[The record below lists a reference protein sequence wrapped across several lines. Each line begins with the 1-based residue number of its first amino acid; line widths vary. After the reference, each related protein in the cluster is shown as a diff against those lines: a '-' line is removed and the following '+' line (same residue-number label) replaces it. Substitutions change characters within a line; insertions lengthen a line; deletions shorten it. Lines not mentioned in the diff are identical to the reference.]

1 MARQLRVE
9 FENAFYHVTSRGNQ
23 RNKIFYDA
31 ADRERFLEILS
42 RTKERYGFLLH
53 GYVLMDNHYHL
64 LMETPKANLSQIMQ
78 NINTSY
84 TVYVN
89 RKYQRTGHLL
99 QGRFKGIIV
108 DKDRYLI
115 VLSRYIHLN
124 PVRAKLVKKPA
135 DYPWTSYKAFLD
147 HKAAKDSLVDTGDT
161 LLYFSEHR
169 RRAVRGYR
177 EFVEVAEGREE
188 NPFAAM
194 EAGLLL
200 GRGAFKAKVLKRIE
214 KMKVDE
220 EIPQARRLRKRV
232 PVDAVIKACQLFY
245 GRNRKALVERVRGN
259 EGRQVAIYLA
269 KVVSG
274 EKGKEIGRHFGIKG
288 PAVSDAIKRIEGRL
302 EKESQLRERIE
313 FLRGRILPVPE
324 F

>member
-9 FENAFYHVTSRGNQ
+9 FENAFYHITSRGNL
-23 RNKIFYDA
+23 RNKIFYDVS
-31 ADRERFLEILS
+31 DRERFLEILS

-53 GYVLMDNHYHL
+53 AYALMDNHYHL

-89 RKYQRTGHLL
+89 RKYQRSGHLL

-115 VLSRYIHLN
+115 ALSRYIHLN
-124 PVRAKLVKKPA
+124 PVRAKLVKRPA

-147 HKAAKDSLVDTGDT
+147 QKAEDSLVDTGDT
-161 LLYFSEHR
+161 LSYFSKHR
-169 RRAVRGYR
+169 KRAVRAYR
-177 EFVEVAEGREE
+177 EFVEAAEGKEE

-200 GRGAFKAKVLKRIE
+200 GKGAFKAKVLRRIE

-232 PVDAVIKACQLFY
+232 SIDGVIKACQLFY
-245 GRNRKALVERVRGN
+245 GKNRKALVERVRGN

-269 KVVSG
+269 KIVSG

-313 FLRGRILPVPE
+313 FLRGRILPE

>member
-23 RNKIFYDA
+23 RDKIFYDA

-53 GYVLMDNHYHL
+53 AYALMDNHYHL

-89 RKYQRTGHLL
+89 RKYQRSGHLL

-115 VLSRYIHLN
+115 ALSRYIHLN
-124 PVRAKLVKKPA
+124 PVRAKLVKRPA

-147 HKAAKDSLVDTGDT
+147 QKAEDSLVDTGDT
-161 LLYFSEHR
+161 LSYFSKHR
-169 RRAVRGYR
+169 KRAVRAYR
-177 EFVEVAEGREE
+177 EFVEAAEGKEE

-194 EAGLLL
+194 EGGLLL
-200 GRGAFKAKVLKRIE
+200 GKGPFKAKVLRRIE

-232 PVDAVIKACQLFY
+232 SVDAVIKACQLFY

-269 KVVSG
+269 KILSG

-313 FLRGRILPVPE
+313 FLRGRILPE

>member
-9 FENAFYHVTSRGNQ
+9 FENAFYHITSRGNL
-23 RNKIFYDA
+23 RDKIFYDD
-31 ADRERFLEILS
+31 ADRERFLRILS

-53 GYVLMDNHYHL
+53 AYALMDNHYHL

-89 RKYQRTGHLL
+89 RKYQRSGHLL

-108 DKDRYLI
+108 DKDRYL
-115 VLSRYIHLN
+115 VALSRYIHLN
-124 PVRAKLVKKPA
+124 PVRSKLVKRPV
-135 DYPWTSYKAFLD
+135 DYPWTSYRAFIDQKAEN
-147 HKAAKDSLVDTGDT
+147 SLVDTGET
-161 LLYFSEHR
+161 LSYFSKGR
-169 RRAVRGYR
+169 NKAVRAYR
-177 EFVEVAEGREE
+177 EFVEVDEGKEE

-200 GRGAFKAKVLKRIE
+200 GDGAFMVKVLRRIE
-214 KMKVDE
+214 RIKVDE
-220 EIPQARRLRKRV
+220 EIPQAKRLRKRV
-232 PVDAVIKACQLFY
+232 SIDAVIKACQLYY
-245 GRNRKALVERVRGN
+245 GKNRKALVERAKGN

-269 KVVSG
+269 RILSG
-274 EKGKEIGRHFGIKG
+274 EKGKEVGQHFGIKG

-302 EKESQLRERIE
+302 DKESKLRERIE
-313 FLRGRILPVPE
+313 FLKGRIVPE

>member
-9 FENAFYHVTSRGNQ
+9 FENAFYHVTSRGN
-23 RNKIFYDA
+23 RRDKIFYDA
-31 ADRERFLEILS
+31 ADRERFLKILS

-89 RKYQRTGHLL
+89 RKYQKSGHLL

-115 VLSRYIHLN
+115 ELSRYIHLN
-124 PVRAKLVKKPA
+124 PVRAKLVKRPA
-135 DYPWTSYKAFLD
+135 DYPWTSYEAFL
-147 HKAAKDSLVDTGDT
+147 AQRVEDSLVDTGET
-161 LLYFSEHR
+161 LSYFSKYR
-169 RRAVRGYR
+169 KNAVRGYR
-177 EFVEVAEGREE
+177 EFVEAAKVKEE

-200 GRGAFKAKVLKRIE
+200 GRGTFRAKVLERIE
-214 KMKVDE
+214 EMKVDE
-220 EIPQARRLRKRV
+220 EIPQARKLRKRIS
-232 PVDAVIKACQLFY
+232 VDAVIKACQLLY
-245 GRNRKALVERVRGN
+245 GRNREAFVKREKGN

-269 KVVSG
+269 KILSG
-274 EKGKEIGRHFGIKG
+274 EKGKEIGRHFGIRG
-288 PAVSDAIKRIEGRL
+288 PAVSEAIKRIEGRL
-302 EKESQLRERIE
+302 ETESELRERVESLRERI
-313 FLRGRILPVPE
+313 LTVT
-324 F
+324 

>member
-23 RNKIFYDA
+23 RDKIFYDA
-31 ADRERFLEILS
+31 VDREKFLEILS

-53 GYVLMDNHYHL
+53 GYALMDNHYHL
-64 LMETPKANLSQIMQ
+64 LIETPKANLSQIMQ

-89 RKYQRTGHLL
+89 RKYQRSGHLL

-108 DKDRYLI
+108 EKDRYLI
-115 VLSRYIHLN
+115 ALSRYIHLN
-124 PVRAKLVKKPA
+124 PVRAKLVKGPA
-135 DYPWTSYKAFLD
+135 DYPWTSYKSFLD
-147 HKAAKDSLVDTGDT
+147 RKAEDSLVDTGET
-161 LLYFSEHR
+161 LSYFSKR
-169 RRAVRGYR
+169 RKRAVRAYR
-177 EFVEVAEGREE
+177 KFVEVVEE
-188 NPFAAM
+188 KDESPFAAM

-200 GRGAFKAKVLKRIE
+200 GRGAFKAKILRRIG

-232 PVDAVIKACQLFY
+232 SVDAVIKACQLFY
-245 GRNRKALVERVRGN
+245 GRNGKALVERVRGK
-259 EGRQVAIYLA
+259 EERQVGIYLV
-269 KVVSG
+269 KILSG
-274 EKGKEIGRHFGIKG
+274 EKGKEIGRYFGIKG

-313 FLRGRILPVPE
+313 FLKGKILSE

>member
-23 RNKIFYDA
+23 RDKIFYDA

-53 GYVLMDNHYHL
+53 AYALMDNHYHL

-89 RKYQRTGHLL
+89 RKYQRSGHLL

-115 VLSRYIHLN
+115 ALSRYIHLN
-124 PVRAKLVKKPA
+124 PVRAKLVKRPA

-147 HKAAKDSLVDTGDT
+147 QKAEDSLVDTGDT
-161 LLYFSEHR
+161 LSYFSKHR
-169 RRAVRGYR
+169 KRAVRAYR
-177 EFVEVAEGREE
+177 EFVEAAEGKEE

-200 GRGAFKAKVLKRIE
+200 GKGPFKAKVLRRIE

-232 PVDAVIKACQLFY
+232 SVDAVIKACQLFY

-269 KVVSG
+269 KILSG

-313 FLRGRILPVPE
+313 FLRRRILPE

>member
-23 RNKIFYDA
+23 RDKIFYDA

-53 GYVLMDNHYHL
+53 AYALMDNHYHL

-89 RKYQRTGHLL
+89 RKYQRSGHLL

-115 VLSRYIHLN
+115 ALSRYIHLN
-124 PVRAKLVKKPA
+124 PVRAKLVKRPA

-147 HKAAKDSLVDTGDT
+147 QKAEDSLVDTGDT
-161 LLYFSEHR
+161 LSYFSKHR
-169 RRAVRGYR
+169 KRAVRAYR
-177 EFVEVAEGREE
+177 EFVEAAEGKEE

-200 GRGAFKAKVLKRIE
+200 GKGPFKAKVLRRIE

-232 PVDAVIKACQLFY
+232 SVDAVIKACQLFY

-269 KVVSG
+269 KILSG

-302 EKESQLRERIE
+302 EKESQLRERME
-313 FLRGRILPVPE
+313 FLRGRISPE

>member
-9 FENAFYHVTSRGNQ
+9 FENAFYHITSRGNQ
-23 RNKIFYDA
+23 RDKIFYDA
-31 ADRERFLEILS
+31 ADRERFLEILT

-53 GYVLMDNHYHL
+53 AYALMDNHYHL
-64 LMETPKANLSQIMQ
+64 LMETAKANLSQIMQ

-89 RKYQRTGHLL
+89 RKYQRSGHLL

-115 VLSRYIHLN
+115 ALSRYIHLN
-124 PVRAKLVKKPA
+124 PVRAKLVKRPV
-135 DYPWTSYKAFLD
+135 DYIWTSYRAFID
-147 HKAAKDSLVDTGDT
+147 QKVENSLVDIEET
-161 LLYFSEHR
+161 LSYFSKR
-169 RRAVRGYR
+169 RNRAVRGYR
-177 EFVEVAEGREE
+177 EFVEGDEEKDE
-188 NPFAAM
+188 NPLAKI
-194 EAGLLL
+194 EAGILL
-200 GRGAFKAKVLKRIE
+200 GEGAFKGKVLRLIE
-214 KMKVDE
+214 RMKVDE
-220 EIPQARRLRKRV
+220 EIPQMQRLRKRV
-232 PVDAVIKACQLFY
+232 SIDAVIKACQLFY
-245 GRNRKALVERVRGN
+245 GKNRKALVERVRGN

-269 KVVSG
+269 KILSG

-302 EKESQLRERIE
+302 DKQSQLRKRIE
-313 FLRGRILPVPE
+313 FLKGKIVPE

>member
-9 FENAFYHVTSRGNQ
+9 FENAFYHITSRGNQ
-23 RNKIFYDA
+23 RDKIFYDA

-53 GYVLMDNHYHL
+53 AYALMDNHYHL

-89 RKYQRTGHLL
+89 RKYQRSGHLL

-115 VLSRYIHLN
+115 ALSRYIHLN
-124 PVRAKLVKKPA
+124 PVRAKLVKRPA
-135 DYPWTSYKAFLD
+135 DYRWTSYKAFLD
-147 HKAAKDSLVDTGDT
+147 QKAEDSLVDTGDT
-161 LLYFSEHR
+161 LSYFSKHR
-169 RRAVRGYR
+169 KRAVRAYR
-177 EFVEVAEGREE
+177 EFVEAAEGKEE

-200 GRGAFKAKVLKRIE
+200 GKGPFKAKVLRRIE

-232 PVDAVIKACQLFY
+232 SVDAVIKACQLFY

-269 KVVSG
+269 KILSG

-313 FLRGRILPVPE
+313 FLMGRILPE

>member
-23 RNKIFYDA
+23 RDKIFYDA

-53 GYVLMDNHYHL
+53 AYALMDNHYHL

-89 RKYQRTGHLL
+89 RKYQRSGHLL

-115 VLSRYIHLN
+115 ALSRYIHLN
-124 PVRAKLVKKPA
+124 PVRAKLVKRPA

-147 HKAAKDSLVDTGDT
+147 QKAEDSLVDTGDT
-161 LLYFSEHR
+161 LSYFSKHR
-169 RRAVRGYR
+169 KRAVRAYR
-177 EFVEVAEGREE
+177 EFVEAAEGKEE

-200 GRGAFKAKVLKRIE
+200 GKGPFKAKVLRRIE

-232 PVDAVIKACQLFY
+232 SVDAVIKACQLFY

-269 KVVSG
+269 KILSG

-288 PAVSDAIKRIEGRL
+288 PAVSDAIKRIEARL
-302 EKESQLRERIE
+302 DKESQLRRRIE
-313 FLRGRILPVPE
+313 FLRGKLVPG